1 MGSGMTA
8 MDDWLKLSER
18 AAFQSHRLIGW
29 IYWDPHGIEQYTAL
43 GVPNGFGYYVTTRA
57 GFLGEAG
64 SSVVTAAYFSIHP
77 DFIRASYETLDEW
90 GTIEDV
96 VRIRDE
102 AVLLG
107 LQEYVPSICDE
118 LSSMSE
124 GLWDAAESLP
134 ISGRALYAAQLQ
146 HRRPDEPLLD
156 AWLAVN
162 CIREWRGDTHWAIQI
177 ADGLSGAEAG
187 VLDGAWRNYGD
198 DWLPRSRGAD
208 DQTLAAAYKNLDD
221 RGFIENGLVNQA
233 GIDHRQGLE
242 NDLDEATVAA
252 WRHLGESNT
261 LKFIEMVESVGD
273 VLIGRIDETAGKKW
287 MPAARSRLYETTHSG
302 V

>member
-1 MGSGMTA
+1 MGGGVTA
-8 MDDWLKLSER
+8 MADWLKLSER

-43 GVPNGFGYYVTTRA
+43 GIPNGSGYYVTTRA
-57 GFLGEAG
+57 GYLGDAG
-64 SSVVTAAYFSIHP
+64 SGVVTAAYFSIHP
-77 DFIRASYETLDEW
+77 DFIRASYELLSEW
-90 GTIEDV
+90 GTTEDV

-107 LQEYVPSICDE
+107 LQEYAPSICDE

-124 GLWDAAESLP
+124 DLWAAAEALP
-134 ISGRALYAAQLQ
+134 ISGRILYAAQLH

-208 DQTLAAAYKNLDD
+208 DETLAAAYKSLEK
-221 RGFIENGLVNQA
+221 RGFAERGVVTEA
-233 GIDHRQGLE
+233 GVDHRQGLE
-242 NDLDEATVAA
+242 NKLDEASGLA
-252 WRHLGESNT
+252 WKFLGEEKT
-261 LKFIEMVESVGD
+261 VRFIDLVDSVGD
-273 VLIGRIDETAGKKW
+273 ALIGRIDETAGKKW
-287 MPAARSRLYETTHSG
+287 MPAAR
-302 V
+302 